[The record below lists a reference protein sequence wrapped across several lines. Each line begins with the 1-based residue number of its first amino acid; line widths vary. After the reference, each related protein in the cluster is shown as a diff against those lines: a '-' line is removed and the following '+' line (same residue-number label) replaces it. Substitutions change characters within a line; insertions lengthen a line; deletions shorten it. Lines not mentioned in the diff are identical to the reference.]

1 MAVNE
6 QTRATLA
13 GKIAL
18 VTGGNSGIGYWTAL
32 QLGRAGAQVVIGC
45 RSASRAQ
52 AAIEQL
58 QQAAPQARF
67 EVLPIDLAD
76 LDSVKSAAALFGTR
90 HPRLDILC
98 NNAGI
103 ALTPLTRTAQGFES
117 QFGVNFL
124 GHFALTGALIEL
136 LRATPGCR
144 VVHVCSLA
152 HRIGRIDF
160 ADPNYEHRRY
170 SALRAYAQS
179 KLANAL
185 FMAELDR
192 RFRRERIDA
201 LSVGAH
207 PGMSGT
213 NIGSDLPLV
222 GNPRFRALIA
232 PLERRLLNS
241 AEQAATATVHA
252 ATSPQV
258 EGGSYIG
265 PDGCLEIRGGPRPAR
280 LAAAAV
286 DEQDAERLW
295 RLAESLTD
303 LRFLS
308 EPRASA
314 PARRARMSKRAVAKR
329 TLTYS
334 PRSADRPVTI
344 GDEDHGH
351 LSSGEVEAIW
361 SAVEKLYD
369 TGMHPAITL
378 VLRHRGKRVLHRAI
392 GHLDAA
398 KTRLVQPDSPI
409 CLFSASKAISAML
422 VHKLAEDGSVG
433 LDERVAKYI
442 PEFGCHGKENATVR
456 QLLAHRG
463 GIPSIPMKHPD
474 PELLK
479 DWPRII
485 EMLCAAKPIGIGF
498 EKQAYHAITGGF
510 ILGELVQRVSGL
522 DLPTALRQWFAEPL
536 GCRYLHYGFP
546 AQQRDQLA
554 ENLLTGPFP
563 RWPISRL
570 AKGILGL
577 PFEQV
582 TAISNTPVF
591 YDSLIPSA
599 NLYASADDAGRFFEM
614 LLRGGEYEGQRML
627 KRQTIVEAT
636 RPIGDRQFDGT
647 LFIPMRFSAGFM
659 LGEKDI
665 GLYGRA
671 SPRAFGHIGFM
682 NILCWADPQRDISV
696 SLLNTGK
703 NISPSALGR
712 LLGFI
717 DLVSRVTAGR

>member
-1 MAVNE
+1 MAGKKKT
-6 QTRATLA
+6 QATLA

-32 QLGRAGAQVVIGC
+32 QLGLAGARVVIGC
-45 RSASRAQ
+45 RSAQRAQ

-58 QQAAPQARF
+58 QQAAPQASF

-76 LDSVKSAAALFGTR
+76 LESVKSAAALFR
-90 HPRLDILC
+90 ARYPRLDILC

-103 ALTPLTRTAQGFES
+103 ALTPLERTAQGFES

-124 GHFALTGALIEL
+124 GHFALTGELVEL
-136 LRATPGCR
+136 LRSTPGSR

-152 HRIGRIDF
+152 HRIGCIDF
-160 ADPNYEHRRY
+160 ADPNFEHRRY
-170 SALRAYAQS
+170 SAWRAYGQS

-192 RFRRERIDA
+192 RFRRSGIDA
-201 LSVGAH
+201 ISVGAH

-213 NIGSDLPLV
+213 NIGNSLPLV

-252 ATSPQV
+252 AIAPEV

-265 PDGCLEIRGGPRPAR
+265 PDGWLEIRGEPRPAR
-280 LAAAAV
+280 LAAAAA
-286 DEQDAERLW
+286 DEQDADRLW
-295 RLAESLTD
+295 RLAESLTEV
-303 LRFLS
+303 RFLP
-308 EPRASA
+308 EPRVSS
-314 PARRARMSKRAVAKR
+314 PARRTRMSKRAVAKR

-351 LSSGEVEAIW
+351 LSSGEVEAMW

-522 DLPTALRQWFAEPL
+522 PLETALKRWFAEPL

-546 AQQRDQLA
+546 AGQRDQLA
-554 ENLLTGPFP
+554 ENVLTGPFP
-563 RWPISRL
+563 RWPISKL

-582 TAISNTPVF
+582 TAISNTPIF

-614 LLRGGEYEGQRML
+614 LLRGGEFEGQRIL

-636 RPIGDRQFDGT
+636 KPIGDRQFDGT
-647 LFIPMRFSAGFM
+647 LFIPLRFSAGFM

-717 DLVSRVTAGR
+717 DLVSRVTSGR